1 MVAAATIAALDAL
14 SGVMKSTP
22 QADFR
27 ERGLALADQAMVFV
41 GGGVEALAA
50 DVRSP

>member
-14 SGVMKSTP
+14 GGVMKSTP

-27 ERGLALADQAMVFV
+27 EVRLALADRAMVFV
-41 GGGVEALAA
+41 DGGVAGARR
-50 DVRSP
+50 DVRP